1 MALFESYER
10 REKQILAK
18 LAEYGINSIEEA
30 AEVTK
35 AAGLDVYKMIEGIQ
49 PICFENAKWAY
60 TVGAAIAI
68 KKGCRKAS
76 EAAAAIGEGLQSFCI
91 PGSVADQRKVGLGH
105 GNLGKMLLEEDTEC
119 FAFLAGHESFAA
131 AEGAIGIAEK
141 ANKVRQKPLRVILN
155 GLGKDA
161 AQIIARINGFTYV
174 ETEYDYYTGELK
186 EVYRKAYSNGPRA
199 KVDCYGAN
207 DVREGVAIMWKENV
221 DVSITGNSTNPTRF
235 QHPVAGTYKKE
246 RIEAGKKYFSVASG
260 GGTGRTLHP
269 DNMAAGPASYGM
281 TDTMGRMHSDAQ
293 FAGSSS
299 VPAHVEMMGL
309 IGAGNNPMVGM
320 TVAVAVSIE
329 EAAKEGKF

>member
-10 REKQILAK
+10 REKQILAVLK
-18 LAEYGINSIEEA
+18 EYGISSIEECA
-30 AEVTK
+30 DVCK
-35 AAGLDVYKMIEGIQ
+35 AKGLDIYKLVEGIQ

-60 TVGAAIAI
+60 TVGCAIAI
-68 KKGCRKAS
+68 KKGCTRAAD
-76 EAAAAIGEGLQSFCI
+76 AAAAIGEGLQAFCI

-141 ANKVRQKPLRVILN
+141 ANRVRQKPLRVILD

-161 AQIIARINGFTYV
+161 AKIISRINGFTYV
-174 ETEYDYYTGELK
+174 ETEYDYKTGELK
-186 EVYRKAYSNGPRA
+186 ELSRTCYSKNPDSPRA
-199 KVDCYGAN
+199 KVNCYGAD
-207 DVREGVAIMWKENV
+207 DVQEGVAILWKENV

-246 RIEAGKKYFSVASG
+246 RLEAGKKYFSVASG

-309 IGAGNNPMVGM
+309 IGMGNNPMVGA
-320 TVAVAVSIE
+320 TVACAVAVE
-329 EAAKEGKF
+329 EAMK

>member
-10 REKQILAK
+10 RIDQITPVLEKYGMKTLEDAK
-18 LAEYGINSIEEA
+18 AVCAEKGVDPYTIAKE
-30 AEVTK
+30 T
-35 AAGLDVYKMIEGIQ
+35 Q
-49 PICFENAKWAY
+49 PIAFENAGWAY
-60 TVGAAIAI
+60 TLGAAIAI
-68 KKGCRKAS
+68 KKGCVKAAD
-76 EAAAAIGEGLQSFCI
+76 AAEAIGEGLQAFCI
-91 PGSVADQRKVGLGH
+91 PGSVADDRKVGLGH
-105 GNLGKMLLEEDTEC
+105 GNLGAMLLREETKC

-131 AEGAIGIAEK
+131 AEGAIKIAEK
-141 ANKVRQKPLRVILN
+141 ANRVRKEPLRVILN

-161 AQIIARINGFTYV
+161 AYIISRINGFTYV
-174 ETEYDYYTGELK
+174 QTQFDYYTGEVKVVK
-186 EVYRKAYSNGPRA
+186 EKAYSNGERA
-199 KVDCYGAN
+199 KVRCYGSD
-207 DVREGVAIMWKENV
+207 DVREGVAIMHMEGV

-246 RIEAGKKYFSVASG
+246 CIERGKKYFSVASG

-309 IGAGNNPMVGM
+309 IGMGNNPMVGA
-320 TVAVAVSIE
+320 TVAVAVSVE
-329 EAAKEGKF
+329 EAMSK

>member
-10 REKQILAK
+10 RIGKINGVLAQ
-18 LAEYGINSIEEA
+18 YGIGSVEECR
-30 AEVTK
+30 EICK
-35 AAGLDVYKMIEGIQ
+35 AKGFDPYEIVKGIQ
-49 PICFENAKWAY
+49 PICFENACWAY

-68 KKGCRKAS
+68 KSGVKSAA
-76 EAAAAIGEGLQSFCI
+76 EAAKMIGVGLQSFCI
-91 PGSVADQRKVGLGH
+91 DGSVAEDRKVGLGH
-105 GNLGKMLLEEDTEC
+105 GNLGAMLLSDESKC

-131 AEGAIGIAEK
+131 AEGAIGIVK
-141 ANKVRQKPLRVILN
+141 NANKARKQPLRVILN

-161 AQIIARINGFTYV
+161 AQIISRINGFTYV
-174 ETEYDYYTGELK
+174 QTQFDYYTGELK
-186 EVYRKAYSNGPRA
+186 IVREIRYSEGERA
-199 KVDCYGAN
+199 DVRCYGAD
-207 DVREGVAIMWKENV
+207 DVREGVAIMHHEGV

-246 RIEAGKKYFSVASG
+246 CIEQGKKYFSVASG

-299 VPAHVEMMGL
+299 VPAHVEMMGFL
-309 IGAGNNPMVGM
+309 GMGNNPMVGA
-320 TVAVAVSIE
+320 TVAVAVAVE
-329 EAAKEGKF
+329 ESLKG